1 MLCCLADRYSVLAQQ
16 AAPGQL
22 TQQMDAMEAGIIKVE
37 PVLGGPSGCP
47 PARCAQ
53 ARRPEDPVKVGSSMP
68 PFAEHGMSAPHLP
81 CLLWCKRSESPFRIR
96 VTLHV

>member
-1 MLCCLADRYSVLAQQ
+1 MLAQQ
-16 AAPGQL
+16 TAPGQL

-53 ARRPEDPVKVGSSMP
+53 ARRPEDPVKVGSSVH
-68 PFAEHGMSAPHLP
+68 PFAEHGVYAPHLP
-81 CLLWCKRSESPFRIR
+81 
-96 VTLHV
+96 